1 MATTYTIGNP
11 ITSNYQGGSSVSNF
25 SVQAPALV
33 LNGATVP
40 SGLNFDLD
48 LGMSQ
53 SDLIGRTF
61 DFVNA
66 GNAGAQSFLSGVI
79 TNSNAMLP
87 AMLAQVTPV
96 YQAQA
101 QFAAT
106 NQANATAIAS
116 AAQGSSG
123 GGFGCYI
130 TTAVC
135 QRDGKPDDCEEL
147 QTLRHF
153 RDTYM
158 KATIYREA
166 LVKRYYE
173 LAPAIVRSIQGK
185 PERIAESIYRELR
198 LYIGKAIDAIKRGDN
213 ARAMVIYCDMVGYA
227 EGVA

>member
-1 MATTYTIGNP
+1 MENVYTIGSP
-11 ITSNYQGGSSVSNF
+11 ITSNYKGGSSVSNF

-66 GNAGAQSFLSGVI
+66 GNAVSQSFLQKVI
-79 TNSNAMLP
+79 DNSNAQLP
-87 AMLAQVTPV
+87 ALLSQVTPV
-96 YQAQA
+96 YMAQS

-106 NQANATAIAS
+106 NQANATAVAS
-116 AAQGSSG
+116 AAQGSGG

-135 QRDGKPDDCEEL
+135 ERDGKPDDCEEL
-147 QTLRHF
+147 TLLRNF

-158 KATIYREA
+158 QATIYREA

-173 LAPAIVRSIQGK
+173 LAPSIVRSIKGK
-185 PERIAESIYRELR
+185 PHNIADTIYMRLRE
-198 LYIGKAIDAIKRGDN
+198 YIDRAIDAIKRGDN